1 MTAPGARKN
10 ALEEFLPES
19 IFKHGEA
26 DLYVSPEEVRLDPI
40 DALAQSEA
48 SANSVQIWP
57 MLAAALVAI
66 GVSMLAM
73 AAFARF
79 GFSTL

>member
-1 MTAPGARKN
+1 MLRH
-10 ALEEFLPES
+10 S
-19 IFKHGEA
+19 GE
-26 DLYVSPEEVRLDPI
+26 LRGEIELFVSPDDVQLDPI
-40 DALAQSEA
+40 DAIAHSA
-48 SANSVQIWP
+48 PPANSSSVQMWP

-79 GFSTL
+79 GISVL